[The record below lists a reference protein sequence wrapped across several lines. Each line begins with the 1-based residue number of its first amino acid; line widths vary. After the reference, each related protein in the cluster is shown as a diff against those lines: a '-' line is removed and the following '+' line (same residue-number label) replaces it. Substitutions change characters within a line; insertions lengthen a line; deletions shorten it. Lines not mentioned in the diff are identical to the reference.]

1 MKKAQPTPL
10 STDKCLGRRLLA
22 STEGHAIDPWY
33 FISGK
38 DDASFKA
45 FIAPHFTHT
54 WRVPLQFPSPDAA
67 LTAFRNPSFVAAILW
82 RMTEEWLGDDAAF
95 ELVEHIK
102 LPEDVQ
108 AQIDDAD
115 LTTSQFAALMMAT
128 FQCEFMPIERSW
140 TTH

>member
-1 MKKAQPTPL
+1 
-10 STDKCLGRRLLA
+10 
-22 STEGHAIDPWY
+22 
-33 FISGK
+33 
-38 DDASFKA
+38 
-45 FIAPHFTHT
+45 
-54 WRVPLQFPSPDAA
+54 
-67 LTAFRNPSFVAAILW
+67 
-82 RMTEEWLGDDAAF
+82 MTEEWLGGDDAAF